1 MFCLTSSVH
10 LFTFFSF
17 LATGDPQNTLGD
29 RSTPPQDSIAFE
41 PSGELTLN
49 SFYSDSGDYDDE
61 ITHEKRRIAEEVQNS
76 LHSVQKREPED
87 KSIENLGIPDTSG
100 VQTMGFVSIAGS
112 RSTNLRA
119 NVQGGDQENLS
130 SISSLNGGATSSL
143 VGRLLQSI
151 ENCVNEDLQREG
163 GAVPNIVGPEHP
175 IIGTE

>member
-1 MFCLTSSVH
+1 MSH
-10 LFTFFSF
+10 LFTF

-49 SFYSDSGDYDDE
+49 SLYSDFGDYDDE
-61 ITHEKRRIAEEVQNS
+61 ITQEKRRIAQEQLNS

-87 KSIENLGIPDTSG
+87 KSIEDLGIPDTSG
-100 VQTMGFVSIAGS
+100 GHTKSFVSTTGS

-119 NVQGGDQENLS
+119 NIQAGDQENLS
-130 SISSLNGGATSSL
+130 SIPSLSGGATSSL

-163 GAVPNIVGPEHP
+163 GAVPNIIGPEHP
-175 IIGTE
+175 IIGIE

>member
-1 MFCLTSSVH
+1 MFCSLVYFISFSV
-10 LFTFFSF
+10 
-17 LATGDPQNTLGD
+17 TGDPQNTLGD

-49 SFYSDSGDYDDE
+49 SFNSDSGDYDDE
-61 ITHEKRRIAEEVQNS
+61 ITHEKRRIAEEQLNS

-87 KSIENLGIPDTSG
+87 KSIEDLGIPDTSG
-100 VQTMGFVSIAGS
+100 GHTTSFVSTTGS

-119 NVQGGDQENLS
+119 NIQAGDHENLS
-130 SISSLNGGATSSL
+130 SIPSLSGGATSSL

-175 IIGTE
+175 IIGIE

>member
-1 MFCLTSSVH
+1 M
-10 LFTFFSF
+10 FSF

-41 PSGELTLN
+41 PSGELALN
-49 SFYSDSGDYDDE
+49 SLYSDSGDYDDE
-61 ITHEKRRIAEEVQNS
+61 ITHVKRRIAEEEQNS

-87 KSIENLGIPDTSG
+87 KSIENLGTPDTSG
-100 VQTMGFVSIAGS
+100 FQTTGFVSTGGS
-112 RSTNLRA
+112 RSTNLRT

>member
-1 MFCLTSSVH
+1 MSH
-10 LFTFFSF
+10 LFTF

-41 PSGELTLN
+41 PSGELALN
-49 SFYSDSGDYDDE
+49 SLYSDSGDYDDE
-61 ITHEKRRIAEEVQNS
+61 ITHEKRRIAEEQLNS

-87 KSIENLGIPDTSG
+87 KSIEDLGIPDTSG
-100 VQTMGFVSIAGS
+100 GHTLSFVSTTGS

-119 NVQGGDQENLS
+119 NIQAGDQENLS
-130 SISSLNGGATSSL
+130 SIPSLSSGSTSSL

-175 IIGTE
+175 IIGIE